1 MPNEQEDG
9 WRRDFKLWG
18 HDAVERTVKG
28 TNNWD
33 EPRRQ
38 FALRWLKET
47 ESENERTEQQMQDD
61 TRLKLWLG
69 VTAILLAV
77 ASVLVFLI
85 ALLM

>member
-1 MPNEQEDG
+1 MPSEQEDS
-9 WRRDFKLWG
+9 WRRDFELWG
-18 HDAVERTVKG
+18 HDAVERTVRG
-28 TNNWD
+28 TNEWD

-38 FALRWLKET
+38 FALTWLKET
-47 ESENERTEQQMQDD
+47 ESENERTEQQMRDY

-77 ASVLVFLI
+77 ASVFVLLT